1 MTDETA
7 RMLPDA
13 PSRWHH
19 LHEEWSSFSDFGT
32 TTSVLNAEESG
43 AGVPVYQNEFWTAKQ
58 RAGHS
63 LHEISYR
70 ACYKPQL
77 PDFFITRLCRPGDL
91 VYDPFMG
98 RGTTLI
104 QAHLRGCRAAGND
117 VNPLSR
123 ILCAPRLDP
132 PRQEEVRRRLEEVTL
147 SQESGG
153 DDELLVFFHPQTLGE
168 IQSWQRYFKTRQ
180 DDGTFDRVD
189 GWLRMVALNRL
200 TGHSSGFFS
209 VYTLPPNQATSVTAQ
224 KAINLK
230 RNQIPPYRDTKKILL
245 KKSKNLLSDPLP
257 PEFRSS
263 PALFS
268 TASAEDTP
276 LIGPDTVDLIV
287 TSPPF
292 LDVVN
297 YTLDNWMRQWFCGL
311 PVPEGAIWQCKKLP
325 DWLER
330 MAATLVECQRV
341 LKPGGVLAFEVGE
354 IRGGSLKLELE
365 VIRAAQGTALI
376 PEAILINAQDFT
388 KTANCWGVD
397 NNKAGT
403 NTNRIVI
410 FRKAGGEERER
421 APAKP
426 GRREEVHA
434 AGHVAQGTFAFS

>member
-1 MTDETA
+1 MTHEIAGT
-7 RMLPDA
+7 LP
-13 PSRWHH
+13 PLLSRWHQWH
-19 LHEEWSSFSDFGT
+19 AELRAFSAFGA
-32 TTSVLNAEESG
+32 TTSVVDAEESE
-43 AGVPVYQNEFWTAKQ
+43 AGVPVYQNEFWTARQ

-117 VNPLSR
+117 INPLSR

-132 PRQEEVRRRLEEVTL
+132 PRQEEVRQRLDEVTPG
-147 SQESGG
+147 QENEG
-153 DDELLVFFHPQTLGE
+153 DDELLVFFHPRTLGE
-168 IQSWQRYFKTRQ
+168 IQSWRRYFKARQ
-180 DDGTFDRVD
+180 EAGTFDRVD

-209 VYTLPPNQATSVTAQ
+209 VYTLPPNQATSLTAQ

-230 RNQIPPYRDTKKILL
+230 RNQTPPYRDTQKILL
-245 KKSKNLLSDPLP
+245 KKSKALLSDPLP
-257 PEFRSS
+257 AEFRRS

-276 LIGPDTVDLIV
+276 LIGTDTVDLIV

-297 YTLDNWMRQWFCGL
+297 YALDNWMRQWFCGL
-311 PVPEGAIWQCKKLP
+311 PVAAGALWQCRKLP

-330 MAATLVECQRV
+330 MASTLRECHRV

-354 IRGGSLKLELE
+354 IRGGSLKLERE

-376 PEAILINAQDFT
+376 PEAVLINAQDFT

-410 FRKAGGEERER
+410 FRKADGM
-421 APAKP
+421 AC
-426 GRREEVHA
+426 
-434 AGHVAQGTFAFS
+434 S